1 MPRQVDIPAQV
12 VYEKIIFVEELPNFW
27 VRASVGKTDAVGELL
42 PNQRSET
49 YTIEGDNFTELLK
62 PNTPWSPNKPAGT
75 YDNEDLWHFIDILRN
90 TNA

>member
-12 VYEKIIFVEELPNFW
+12 VFEKIIFVEELPNFW
-27 VRASVGKTDAVGELL
+27 VRASVGKTDASGDLI

-49 YTIEGDNFTELLK
+49 YTIEGDNFTELLS
-62 PNTPWSPNKPAGT
+62 PAPSWSPNKPAGT